1 VEKAREWQNVVKK
14 ELLFNVVK
22 SVKKFLTVISIS
34 VKKIVM
40 QALVNRARKK
50 KWPVAIA
57 VKELI

>member
-1 VEKAREWQNVVKK
+1 
-14 ELLFNVVK
+14 VVK